1 MTHASVPSSFTAFR
15 IHRNEDKSIRS
26 GFEQISL
33 DDLTDGEVVIKVAY
47 SDINYKDALAAT
59 GKGQILRTYP
69 LVGGIDLS
77 GVVVS
82 SSDERFQSG
91 QKVLVCGAQL
101 SEIYDGGYSEYAR
114 VKADSVVALP
124 NGLSLR
130 DAMAIGTAGFTAAI
144 AVQRMEDNGQ
154 VPERGRILVTG
165 ATGGVGSFA
174 INMLSNIGY
183 EVAALTG
190 KPEQND
196 YLNKLG
202 ATQIVDRK
210 AIEMGSRPLERAEWG
225 GAVDNLGDETLA
237 WLTRT
242 VVPWG
247 NIASIGL
254 AAGFKLNTT
263 VMPFILRG
271 VSLLGINSIEMP
283 VSVRERAWQRIA
295 TDLKPTMLN
304 DIAPRTIPFKDIEQA
319 FDAYIDGSV
328 TARTVVEIDSSLD

>member
-1 MTHASVPSSFTAFR
+1 MTYASVPSSFTAFR

-154 VPERGRILVTG
+154 VPERGPILVTG

-283 VSVRERAWQRIA
+283 VSVREKAWQRIA

-304 DIAPRTIPFKDIEQA
+304 DIAPRTIPFKEIEQA

>member
-1 MTHASVPSSFTAFR
+1 MNIPEKFTAFR

-33 DDLTDGEVVIKVAY
+33 AQLTEGEVVIKVAY

-77 GVVVS
+77 GVVVT
-82 SSDERFQSG
+82 SSDQRFSVG
-91 QKVLVCGAQL
+91 DKVLVCGAQL
-101 SEIYDGGYSEYAR
+101 SELYDGGYTEYAR
-114 VKADSVVALP
+114 VKADAVVALP
-124 NGLSLR
+124 TGLTLK
-130 DAMAIGTAGFTAAI
+130 DAMALGTAGYTAAI

-154 VPERGRILVTG
+154 IPERGTILVTG

-183 EVAALTG
+183 RVAALTG
-190 KPEQND
+190 KPDQHD
-196 YLNKLG
+196 YLTQLG
-202 ATQIVDRK
+202 ASEIVDRR
-210 AIEMGSRPLERAEWG
+210 ELDMGKRPLEKAIWG
-225 GAVDNLGDETLA
+225 GAVDNLGDEILA
-237 WLTRT
+237 WLTKT

-254 AAGFKLNTT
+254 AAGFKLDTT

-271 VSLLGINSIEMP
+271 VSLLGINSVEMP
-283 VSVRERAWQRIA
+283 LSVRDKAWQRIA
-295 TDLKPTMLN
+295 TDLKPTQLSL
-304 DIAPRTIPFKDIEQA
+304 IAPKTILFKNIESA
-319 FDAYIDGSV
+319 FNAYIEGSV
-328 TARTVVEIDSSLD
+328 TARTIVEIDASLDN